1 MSVGIRA
8 LFLPSSCRMEVTSPA
23 RGRVRGLIQRW
34 LMWSFQE
41 LPTALSAALGV
52 FWVWMGR
59 AGGSDEMG
67 HMDLSLP
74 IPRFF
79 SSPSREEN
87 WLK

>member
-1 MSVGIRA
+1 
-8 LFLPSSCRMEVTSPA
+8 
-23 RGRVRGLIQRW
+23 
-34 LMWSFQE
+34 MWSFQE